1 MSFSSAEVKF
11 LRRLIAELPSERRAG
26 DASRRLSE
34 GHGIGA
40 ISGTRVMYESADFER
55 ARAALVSRSILVDE
69 PTAGFSRSEAGPGL
83 SEKAGA
89 RPVTEGLL
97 AVVPMNMS
105 VHMPEGAGF
114 LAVDWE
120 QALRWDYQAVL
131 ECENLEPLVRLTEYS
146 WLERY
151 VRGRSV
157 LAIFRGGPQVFRTGP
172 PAAFLR
178 RADKPVLGFYDF
190 DPAGLQIAAGEPNL
204 ETLCLPEWEA
214 LKSRATQMQRPGL
227 YYPQLKACQS
237 TLDAL
242 SGGPVHQAWDHL
254 KSIRCGLDQEAFPR

>member
-11 LRRLIAELPSERRAG
+11 LRRLIAEHPSERRAG

-40 ISGTRVMYESADFER
+40 ISGTRVLYEPTDFER
-55 ARAALVSRSILVDE
+55 ARAALVSRRILVEE
-69 PTAGFSRSEAGPGL
+69 PSASFSRSEAGPGL

-105 VHMPEGAGF
+105 VHLPNGAGF

-120 QALRWDYQAVL
+120 QALQWDCQAVL
-131 ECENLEPLVRLTEYS
+131 ECENLEPLVRLSEYS
-146 WLERY
+146 WLESF
-151 VRGRSV
+151 VGGRPV
-157 LAIFRGGPQVFRTGP
+157 LAIYRGGPQVFRTGP

-178 RADKPVLGFYDF
+178 RAGKPVLGFYDF
-190 DPAGLQIAAGEPNL
+190 DPAGLLMAAGEPKL
-204 ETLCLPEWEA
+204 ESLCLPHWEVLREKA
-214 LKSRATQMQRPGL
+214 IEMQRPGL
-227 YYPQLKACQS
+227 YYPQLMACQA

-242 SGGPVHQAWDHL
+242 TSGLVHQAWGQL